1 MLWLAVWL
9 LLPVVGVTSL
19 ILAALVASGGR
30 IAGLPRAASVIDA
43 ALLGLITAALVSYV
57 AGEDDYRMNGIT
69 RWDAYDVRP
78 LTVTAVV
85 AGALGVAGVAL
96 GVLRSSRWIGVMSL
110 LVCAIAAALQIAA
123 FVANTA
129 N

>member
-19 ILAALVASGGR
+19 ILAAVVASGGR
-30 IAGLPRAASVIDA
+30 IAGLRRAASVIDA

-57 AGEDDYRMNGIT
+57 AGEDHYRMDGTT
-69 RWDAYDVRP
+69 RWDAYDARP
-78 LTVTAVV
+78 LTVAAVA

-96 GVLRSSRWIGVMSL
+96 GVLRSSRWIGATSL
-110 LVCAIAAALQIAA
+110 LVCAAAAAVQLVA
-123 FVANTA
+123 FIANTA